1 MYQFKLQAL
10 LNHRRHQEE
19 LCQKELA
26 RAQQD
31 LSNAQKKLKSIKKD
45 KRDNIQKL
53 QSRQTERHSASNILI
68 FINYIAQLSRDIDAQ
83 RQQVGQASQRV
94 TNKRDNLIA
103 IMKKRK
109 SLEKLK
115 EKQRLEY
122 QQKMMQAERKLNDEI
137 AATRYIRNQA
147 ELTEGSGSFS
157 HKPPSEAQ

>member
-26 RAQQD
+26 KAQQD

-68 FINYIAQLSRDIDAQ
+68 FINYIAQLSRDLDAQ

-94 TNKRDNLIA
+94 TTKRDNLIA
-103 IMKKRK
+103 TMKKRK

-147 ELTEGSGSFS
+147 
-157 HKPPSEAQ
+157 